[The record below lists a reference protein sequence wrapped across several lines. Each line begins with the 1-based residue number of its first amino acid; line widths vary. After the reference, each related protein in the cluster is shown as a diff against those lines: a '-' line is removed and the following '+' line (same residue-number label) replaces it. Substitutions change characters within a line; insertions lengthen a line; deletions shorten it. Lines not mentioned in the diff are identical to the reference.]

1 MERRTPIFII
11 ASPRPRVGKTLLARM
26 LAEFFRSEDRPV
38 SAFDCN
44 PGEFA
49 LVDYL
54 PGYTAVADIAD
65 TRNQITLFDQLL
77 ADDHVPKVVDLG
89 HSLFDKF
96 FTVIQQI
103 GFAEEARRRGA
114 MPVVLFLPD
123 GDRRSR
129 QGYAVLRERFAHL
142 PIVPVIN
149 EALPQAIRFRD
160 DFPGTATGGA
170 PLTIPALAGDQRRD
184 RAAELLVRRA
194 RGDRVRHHDRALRLD
209 AARVPGIPRTGVA
222 DAACRTAAG
231 AEIHRLR
238 ASAPRTRPACAPA
251 RRAS

>member
-11 ASPRPRVGKTLLARM
+11 VSPRPRVGKTLLARM
-26 LAEFFRSEDRPV
+26 LAEFFRSEGRPV

-54 PGYTAVADIAD
+54 PGYTAVADIVD

-77 ADDHVPKVVDLG
+77 ADDHLPKVVDLG

-103 GFAEEARRRGA
+103 SFAEEARRRGA
-114 MPVVLFLPD
+114 MPVLLFLPD

-129 QGYAVLRERFAHL
+129 QDYAVLRERFAHL

-160 DFPGTATGGA
+160 DFPGTATGG
-170 PLTIPALAGDQRRD
+170 GR
-184 RAAELLVRRA
+184 
-194 RGDRVRHHDRALRLD
+194 
-209 AARVPGIPRTGVA
+209 
-222 DAACRTAAG
+222 
-231 AEIHRLR
+231 
-238 ASAPRTRPACAPA
+238 
-251 RRAS
+251 

>member
-26 LAEFFRSEDRPV
+26 LAEFFRSEGRPV

-65 TRNQITLFDQLL
+65 TRDQITLFDQLL

-103 GFAEEARRRGA
+103 SFAEEARRRGA

-170 PLTIPALAGDQRRD
+170 PLTIPALSPVIKGVIERPIFSFAALAATASDTTTELYGWTRRVFLEF
-184 RAAELLVRRA
+184 RELELRMLLAEL
-194 RGDRVRHHDRALRLD
+194 
-209 AARVPGIPRTGVA
+209 
-222 DAACRTAAG
+222 
-231 AEIHRLR
+231 
-238 ASAPRTRPACAPA
+238 RPALKFTA
-251 RRAS
+251 

>member
-11 ASPRPRVGKTLLARM
+11 VSPRPRVGKTLLARM
-26 LAEFFRSEDRPV
+26 LAEFFRSEGRPV

-65 TRNQITLFDQLL
+65 TRDQITLFDQLL

-103 GFAEEARRRGA
+103 SFAEEARCRGA

-123 GDRRSR
+123 GDHRSR

-170 PLTIPALAGDQRRD
+170 PLTIPALSPVIKGVIERPKFSFAALAATASDTTTELYGWTRRVFLEF
-184 RAAELLVRRA
+184 RELELRMLLAELRPVLQF
-194 RGDRVRHHDRALRLD
+194 
-209 AARVPGIPRTGVA
+209 
-222 DAACRTAAG
+222 
-231 AEIHRLR
+231 
-238 ASAPRTRPACAPA
+238 SA
-251 RRAS
+251 

>member
-38 SAFDCN
+38 SAFDCD

-65 TRNQITLFDQLL
+65 TRDQIILFDQLL

-103 GFAEEARRRGA
+103 SFAEEARRRGA

-170 PLTIPALAGDQRRD
+170 PLTIPALSPVIKGVIERPSFSFAALATTASDTTTELYGWTRRVFLEF
-184 RAAELLVRRA
+184 RELELRMLLAEL
-194 RGDRVRHHDRALRLD
+194 
-209 AARVPGIPRTGVA
+209 
-222 DAACRTAAG
+222 
-231 AEIHRLR
+231 
-238 ASAPRTRPACAPA
+238 RPALKFTA
-251 RRAS
+251 

>member
-11 ASPRPRVGKTLLARM
+11 VSPRPRVGKTLLARM
-26 LAEFFRSEDRPV
+26 LAEFFRSEGRPV

-65 TRNQITLFDQLL
+65 TRDQITLFDQLL

-103 GFAEEARRRGA
+103 SFAEEARRRGA

-123 GDRRSR
+123 GDHRSR

-170 PLTIPALAGDQRRD
+170 PLTIPALSPVIKGVIERPK
-184 RAAELLVRRA
+184 LLVRRA

-222 DAACRTAAG
+222 DATCRTAAG
-231 AEIHRLR
+231 TAIFRL
-238 ASAPRTRPACAPA
+238 AI
-251 RRAS
+251 

>member
-38 SAFDCN
+38 AGVRLSTPD
-44 PGEFA
+44 EFA

-65 TRNQITLFDQLL
+65 TRDQITLFDQLL

-89 HSLFDKF
+89 HALFDKF

-114 MPVVLFLPD
+114 TPVVLFLAD
-123 GDRRSR
+123 G
-129 QGYAVLRERFAHL
+129 GPPL
-142 PIVPVIN
+142 PPRLCRAAR
-149 EALPQAIRFRD
+149 ALPAPPAGAGDQRSACRKRSRFRD
-160 DFPGTATGGA
+160 DFPGT
-170 PLTIPALAGDQRRD
+170 RR
-184 RAAELLVRRA
+184 AVRR
-194 RGDRVRHHDRALRLD
+194 
-209 AARVPGIPRTGVA
+209 
-222 DAACRTAAG
+222 
-231 AEIHRLR
+231 
-238 ASAPRTRPACAPA
+238 
-251 RRAS
+251 

>member
-11 ASPRPRVGKTLLARM
+11 ASRRPRVGKTLLART
-26 LAEFFRSEDRPV
+26 LAEFLRSEDRPAA
-38 SAFDCN
+38 AFDCN

-54 PGYTAVADIAD
+54 PGDTAVADITETKD
-65 TRNQITLFDQLL
+65 QITLFDQFL
-77 ADDHVPKVVDLG
+77 AEDRVPKVVDVG

-103 GFAEEARRRGA
+103 GFVEEARQRGA
-114 MPVVLFLPD
+114 TPVVLFLAD

-129 QGYAVLRERFAHL
+129 QGYAVLRDRFAHL

-160 DFPGTATGGA
+160 DFLGTRTGGA
-170 PLTIPALAGDQRRD
+170 PLTIPALSPVIKGVIERPSFSFAALAVTASDTTTELYGWTRRVFLEY
-184 RAAELLVRRA
+184 RELELRLLLAEL
-194 RGDRVRHHDRALRLD
+194 
-209 AARVPGIPRTGVA
+209 
-222 DAACRTAAG
+222 
-231 AEIHRLR
+231 
-238 ASAPRTRPACAPA
+238 RPALKFSA
-251 RRAS
+251 

>member
-11 ASPRPRVGKTLLARM
+11 VSPRPRVGKTLLARM
-26 LAEFFRSEDRPV
+26 LAEFFRSEGRPV

-65 TRNQITLFDQLL
+65 TRDQITLFDQLL
-77 ADDHVPKVVDLG
+77 ADDHLPKVVDLG

-103 GFAEEARRRGA
+103 SFAEEARRRGA
-114 MPVVLFLPD
+114 MPVLLFLPD

-170 PLTIPALAGDQRRD
+170 PLTIPALSPAIKGVIERPSFSFAAHAATASDTTIELYGWTRCVFLEFRELEL
-184 RAAELLVRRA
+184 RMLLAEL
-194 RGDRVRHHDRALRLD
+194 
-209 AARVPGIPRTGVA
+209 
-222 DAACRTAAG
+222 
-231 AEIHRLR
+231 
-238 ASAPRTRPACAPA
+238 RPALKFTA
-251 RRAS
+251 

>member
-26 LAEFFRSEDRPV
+26 LAEFFRSQDRPV

-44 PGEFA
+44 PGELA

-65 TRNQITLFDQLL
+65 TRDQITLFDQLL

-103 GFAEEARRRGA
+103 SFTEEARRRGA

-142 PIVPVIN
+142 PIVPVVN

-170 PLTIPALAGDQRRD
+170 PLTIPALSPVIKGVIERPSFSFAAHAANASDTTTELYGWTRRVFLAF
-184 RAAELLVRRA
+184 RELELRMLLAEL
-194 RGDRVRHHDRALRLD
+194 
-209 AARVPGIPRTGVA
+209 
-222 DAACRTAAG
+222 
-231 AEIHRLR
+231 
-238 ASAPRTRPACAPA
+238 RPALKFTA
-251 RRAS
+251 